1 MKIKLIKTEGNWL
14 QTSLGCYI
22 SVNNNLV
29 DVITPLNSPHEIDSI
44 EIPNK
49 GIMKIVIRDM
59 GKSDGFLASLT
70 IPIALLIPTS
80 GVWLPLTTNSN
91 IDTIFQIIDEVQM
104 PRIMISVDND
114 YNDDE
119 LFLTNQEFQ
128 PDSLSEIV
136 LASEILISKEPENSL
151 LKTSNF
157 NFDKETIDKKQEIID
172 ALTSEIEDYKE
183 KVLKEKETSENL
195 RQKVLSLL
203 NTLKSNSD
211 RAIERENSLLELITE
226 KEGEI
231 SKSLEINRNLQNT
244 IRKIEYDKKNLAE
257 KLERLDYQLER
268 FEELKKE
275 HSLCKEFLKNSE
287 LNVEKLTNSFI
298 ELTKLSLVK
307 ENRTETDEKAENM
320 VTEERSV
327 LNTTVIE
334 NNYSSENVLE
344 NNIYRVTEEKLREN
358 DEIKEIISKAI
369 EKFIKIE
376 EIVKIRDFFYKVN
389 DIELP
394 LALTEDGIFVKMG
407 LSLCSIQNYCIE
419 KKKINGKT
427 FDSHLIKNEFCKILE
442 NDYKKKSPQKKSIL
456 KPVSNLQKYKT
467 ILNKSPSKEFRI
479 NDNRKVNK

>member
-211 RAIERENSLLELITE
+211 RAIERENSLLEL
-226 KEGEI
+226 
-231 SKSLEINRNLQNT
+231 
-244 IRKIEYDKKNLAE
+244 IEYDKKNLAE